1 MIKNEEIV
9 NIFWYHV
16 CLAMNHR
23 SAFSSPSSQETESM
37 RAKESI
43 KKNTEMNRKQQ
54 LSFHLFVL
62 NIHKNF
68 FILKENSCI
77 SKSTYMTQN
86 LITIIIL
93 NNFRDLVVR
102 NAIEEVCY
110 TWGIQ
115 KLGLSPTTILKRQ
128 TFPACPAHI
137 DHWRSLG
144 LPRVWLSL
152 IENSLSFSWSY

>member
-1 MIKNEEIV
+1 MTKNEEIV

-77 SKSTYMTQN
+77 SKSTYMAQN
-86 LITIIIL
+86 LITIEGLKIC
-93 NNFRDLVVR
+93 RELVVR
-102 NAIEEVCY
+102 YRKVRVIVHDNFE
-110 TWGIQ
+110 TPN
-115 KLGLSPTTILKRQ
+115 LSGLSNSHRPLKIARATT
-128 TFPACPAHI
+128 
-137 DHWRSLG
+137 
-144 LPRVWLSL
+144 SL
-152 IENSLSFSWSY
+152 IVPNRKQPEF